1 MALGTEDLAL
11 IETLYRTHYR
21 RLYLYAKAVLGDPHL
36 GEEAVQDTFHIACGR
51 VRELRRSS
59 NPAGWLMVTLK
70 NVLRNMERSRS
81 SLYSAMKSSLPYEE
95 SVLGGVL
102 DEENIDILYSG
113 ILSEE
118 DFRLLK
124 RIVLDGWS
132 YLDAAQE
139 LSITVDACRKR
150 VQRSKEKIRKNLEI

>member
-1 MALGTEDLAL
+1 M
-11 IETLYRTHYR
+11 
-21 RLYLYAKAVLGDPHL
+21 
-36 GEEAVQDTFHIACGR
+36 
-51 VRELRRSS
+51 LRQH
-59 NPAGWLMVTLK
+59 
-70 NVLRNMERSRS
+70 
-81 SLYSAMKSSLPYEE
+81 
-95 SVLGGVL
+95 
-102 DEENIDILYSG
+102 LYSG